1 MRLARIKAVVIVG
14 LGAVLATSGCDKK
27 KSVDMK
33 DDMNRASY
41 AIGVQTG
48 RMLKMQKIDINT
60 DALSLGINDVLEDK
74 ELKLNDNEARE
85 AMRKLR
91 EKAMAAAESP
101 EAKKQKEDNLKK
113 GDEFLAE
120 NKKKE
125 GVKVT
130 ESGLQYTVVKEG
142 DGPMPKETD
151 NVEVHYHG
159 TLIDGKV
166 FDSSVERGQPA
177 KFPVNGVIPGW
188 VEALQKMKVGSKWK
202 LFIPAKLA
210 YGEREM
216 GDIPANS
223 ALIFD
228 VELLGINAGGD
239 GHGH

>member
-202 LFIPAKLA
+202 LLFPQ
-210 YGEREM
+210 
-216 GDIPANS
+216 S
-223 ALIFD
+223 
-228 VELLGINAGGD
+228 
-239 GHGH
+239 